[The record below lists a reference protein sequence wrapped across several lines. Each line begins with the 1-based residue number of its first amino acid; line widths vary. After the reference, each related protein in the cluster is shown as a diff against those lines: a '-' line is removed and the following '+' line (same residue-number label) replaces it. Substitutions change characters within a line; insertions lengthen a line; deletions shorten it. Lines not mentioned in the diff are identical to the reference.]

1 MLPVVGVAVA
11 ALRWDSSDFADEVLS
26 AVLVNESEALIRQAV
41 TGAYSMRPMTDQ
53 SVVAHAKAATQDT
66 DSRVRLGAT
75 ENLWKARFIYPTV
88 AGIVTK
94 VAKTDPDPEVR
105 AKVQEMLD
113 AP

>member
-1 MLPVVGVAVA
+1 
-11 ALRWDSSDFADEVLS
+11 
-26 AVLVNESEALIRQAV
+26 
-41 TGAYSMRPMTDQ
+41 MRPMTDQ

-94 VAKTDPDPEVR
+94 VAKTDPDPKVR